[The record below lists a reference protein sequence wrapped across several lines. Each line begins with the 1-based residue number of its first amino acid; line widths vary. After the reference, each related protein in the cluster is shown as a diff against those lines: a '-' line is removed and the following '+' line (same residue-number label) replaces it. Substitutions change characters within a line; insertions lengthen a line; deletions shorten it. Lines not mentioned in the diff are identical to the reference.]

1 MIFVRTPAP
10 RFAFTF
16 WFFKHLMRKIFLH
29 IFTVFALA
37 SMVAEDL
44 YCFIDLQQA
53 GIEVLSNEME
63 ENETQKETKTE
74 DDVQGKTFKIKAGD
88 FFLSLTTIFTVCH
101 AGIPESYS
109 KLFHPSTTLA
119 IFSPP
124 PNVG

>member
-10 RFAFTF
+10 RCTFTF

-44 YCFIDLQQA
+44 YCFIDLHQA
-53 GIEVLSNEME
+53 DIEVLSNGVE
-63 ENETQKETKTE
+63 ENEAQKETKTE

-88 FFLSLTTIFTVCH
+88 FFFSLTAVFSVYH

-109 KLFHPSTTLA
+109 KLFHPSATLA